1 MFRGFSDYDLSEVSN
16 ECKTQHIKDAL
27 GVQMVFFPIPVE
39 LHSGNQGNSALNS
52 LAISAKECRHRVKG
66 IHIQVAEVKS
76 YLRLRRT
83 VSKSSTASGVP
94 PPLLSFLV
102 RFTTGTVSVA
112 TEVQAEAQVVV
123 LARQRA

>member
-1 MFRGFSDYDLSEVSN
+1 MFKWF
-16 ECKTQHIKDAL
+16 
-27 GVQMVFFPIPVE
+27 FFPIPVE
-39 LHSGNQGNSALNS
+39 LYLGNQGNSALNS
-52 LAISAKECRHRVKG
+52 SAISAKECRHRVKG

-83 VSKSSTASGVP
+83 VSNSSTATSGVP